1 MSLVLDASMAIAWL
15 FADET
20 TDATEAI
27 FDEVATMGAIV
38 PAIWSLE
45 VANGLQK
52 AMRRGRMTSAE
63 RELALSQLGNLPIE
77 VDPQTH
83 MHAWSTTL
91 ELADV
96 HGLTPYDASYL
107 DLAIRTQKPLATLD
121 GNLAR
126 AARAVGIGHMVP

>member
-1 MSLVLDASMAIAWL
+1 MSLVLDASMAMAWL

-20 TDATEAI
+20 TEATEAI
-27 FDEVATMGAIV
+27 FDEVAANGAIV

-52 AMRRGRMTSAE
+52 AMRRGRITSAE
-63 RELALSQLGNLPIE
+63 RQLALGQLRHLPIE

-83 MHAWSTTL
+83 LHAWNATL
-91 ELADV
+91 ELADS

-107 DLAIRTQKPLATLD
+107 ELARRKTKPLATLD

-126 AARAVGIGHMVP
+126 AARAEGIEVMAL

>member
-1 MSLVLDASMAIAWL
+1 VSLVLDASMAMAWL

-27 FDEVATMGAIV
+27 FDEVAVNGAIV

-52 AMRRGRMTSAE
+52 AMRRGRISSAE
-63 RELALSQLGNLPIE
+63 RELALSQLRNLPIE

-83 MHAWSTTL
+83 RRAWGATL
-91 ELADV
+91 ELADG

-107 DLAIRTQKPLATLD
+107 ELASRTKKPLATLD

-126 AARAVGIGHMVP
+126 AAKAVGIQLKAP

>member
-1 MSLVLDASMAIAWL
+1 MSLVLDASVAIAWL

-27 FDEVATMGAIV
+27 FDEVAAKGAIV

-45 VANGLQK
+45 VANALQK
-52 AMRRGRMTSAE
+52 AMRRGRMTLAE
-63 RELALSQLGNLPIE
+63 RELALGQLGYLPIE

-83 MHAWSTTL
+83 LEAWGATL
-91 ELADV
+91 ELADL

-107 DLAIRTQKPLATLD
+107 ELARRERKPLATLD
-121 GNLAR
+121 GTLAR
-126 AARAVGIGHMVP
+126 AAKDVGIELKTP

>member
-1 MSLVLDASMAIAWL
+1 VSLVLDASMAMAWL

-20 TDATEAI
+20 TEATEAI
-27 FDEVATMGAIV
+27 FDEVAVNGAIV

-52 AMRRGRMTSAE
+52 AMRRGRISSAE
-63 RELALSQLGNLPIE
+63 RELALSQLRNLPIE

-83 MHAWSTTL
+83 MHAWGTTL
-91 ELADV
+91 ELADL

-107 DLAIRTQKPLATLD
+107 ELASRTKKPLATLD

-126 AARAVGIGHMVP
+126 AAKAVGIQLKAP

>member
-1 MSLVLDASMAIAWL
+1 MSLVLDASVAIAWL

-27 FDEVATMGAIV
+27 FDEVALAGAMV
-38 PAIWSLE
+38 PAIWKLE

-52 AMRRGRMTSAE
+52 AMRRGRIALAA
-63 RELALSQLGNLPIE
+63 RELALVQLQNLPIE
-77 VDPQTH
+77 VDTQTH
-83 MHAWSTTL
+83 MYAWGATL
-91 ELADV
+91 ELADR

-107 DLAIRTQKPLATLD
+107 EIAMRTLKPLATLD

-126 AARAVGIGHMVP
+126 AAKAEDIELKVT